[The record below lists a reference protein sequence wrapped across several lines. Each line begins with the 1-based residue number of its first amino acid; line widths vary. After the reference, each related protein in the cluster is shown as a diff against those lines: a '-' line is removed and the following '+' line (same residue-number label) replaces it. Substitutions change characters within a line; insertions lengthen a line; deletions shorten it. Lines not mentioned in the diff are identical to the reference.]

1 MKEITFFN
9 DSIITDIEKYVD
21 TLTLVFNHY
30 KWEKHLYKN
39 ENIKRK
45 EYRER
50 GRFGRM
56 LNSFDFKN
64 N

>member
-9 DSIITDIEKYVD
+9 DSIITDIEKNVD
-21 TLTLVFNHY
+21 TLSFVFNHY
-30 KWEKHLYKN
+30 RWQKHLNKN
-39 ENIKRK
+39 GNIKRK
-45 EYRER
+45 KYRER

-56 LNSFDFKN
+56 LNSFYFQN

>member
-9 DSIITDIEKYVD
+9 DSIITDIENNVD
-21 TLTLVFNHY
+21 TLIFVSNYY
-30 KWEKHLYKN
+30 KWGKHLYKN
-39 ENIKRK
+39 GNIKRK
-45 EYRER
+45 EYRQR

>member
-9 DSIITDIEKYVD
+9 DSIITGIEKDVD
-21 TLTLVFNHY
+21 TLIFVFNHY
-30 KWEKHLYKN
+30 KWEKHLNKN
-39 ENIKRK
+39 GNIKRK
-45 EYRER
+45 EYRQR

-56 LNSFDFKN
+56 LNSFDLKN